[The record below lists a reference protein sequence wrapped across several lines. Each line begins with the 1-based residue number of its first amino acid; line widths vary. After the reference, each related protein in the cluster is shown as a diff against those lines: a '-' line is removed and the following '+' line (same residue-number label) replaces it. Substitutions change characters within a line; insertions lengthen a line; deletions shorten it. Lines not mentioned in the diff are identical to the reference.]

1 MFYLCLS
8 EQGDV
13 YLQGEIQDLQ
23 QSVSIPD
30 GSLQG
35 EVQIL
40 HATPE
45 QISQLQQAHHI
56 QILQGD
62 HIIQVPVPVN
72 VSLTGFCVDN
82 AKQKCAEKW
91 RPDETM
97 VSDKSLFG
105 KELLIFFLIL
115 HENICYGTH

>member
-1 MFYLCLS
+1 M
-8 EQGDV
+8 

-23 QSVSIPD
+23 QSVAIPD
-30 GSLQG
+30 GGLQG

-72 VSLTGFCVDN
+72 VSSREYSLYEPQHEISNNLAFD
-82 AKQKCAEKW
+82 KCRLQRA
-91 RPDETM
+91 
-97 VSDKSLFG
+97 SAASF
-105 KELLIFFLIL
+105 
-115 HENICYGTH
+115 

>member
-1 MFYLCLS
+1 MKRGYVHNINAHSPFSFSTINISKVELNFFVSVCF
-8 EQGDV
+8 QGDV

-30 GSLQG
+30 GNLQG

-72 VSLTGFCVDN
+72 V
-82 AKQKCAEKW
+82 
-91 RPDETM
+91 
-97 VSDKSLFG
+97 
-105 KELLIFFLIL
+105 
-115 HENICYGTH
+115 

>member
-1 MFYLCLS
+1 MKGAVCIYNIYAHSPFSFSTVNILKVGLKCFVS
-8 EQGDV
+8 FCFQGDV

-30 GSLQG
+30 GNLQG

-72 VSLTGFCVDN
+72 D
-82 AKQKCAEKW
+82 
-91 RPDETM
+91 
-97 VSDKSLFG
+97 
-105 KELLIFFLIL
+105 
-115 HENICYGTH
+115 

>member
-1 MFYLCLS
+1 M
-8 EQGDV
+8 

-23 QSVSIPD
+23 QSVAIPD
-30 GSLQG
+30 GGLQG

-72 VSLTGFCVDN
+72 VSSR
-82 AKQKCAEKW
+82 EY
-91 RPDETM
+91 
-97 VSDKSLFG
+97 
-105 KELLIFFLIL
+105 LINMGESFQD
-115 HENICYGTH
+115 YSGDQG